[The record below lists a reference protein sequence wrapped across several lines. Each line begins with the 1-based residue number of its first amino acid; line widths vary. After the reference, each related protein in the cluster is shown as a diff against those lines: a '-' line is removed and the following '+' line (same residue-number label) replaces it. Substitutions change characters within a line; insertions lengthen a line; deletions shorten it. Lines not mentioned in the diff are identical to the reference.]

1 MGLGCF
7 CLSVLFW
14 GVPIL
19 HPPNKRKKQ
28 KTRHSFEPQAM
39 LRPHF
44 SAPSALRQLS
54 YLDTVSTVSLQ
65 RYNLHLY
72 DFASELGI
80 STLAGLTDDL
90 LFNAMKAEW
99 LASPDGT
106 LFWNYV
112 QNPVPNH
119 PQTDGHVH
127 DQGHEGWAG

>member
-1 MGLGCF
+1 
-7 CLSVLFW
+7 
-14 GVPIL
+14 
-19 HPPNKRKKQ
+19 
-28 KTRHSFEPQAM
+28 M

-99 LASPDGT
+99 LASPEGT
-106 LFWNYV
+106 FFWNYV
-112 QNPVPNH
+112 QTQCPTIRQMDMDMIRVMRVALAEFLGH
-119 PQTDGHVH
+119 PEARLTLPDVVSLRLYTGK
-127 DQGHEGWAG
+127 G